1 MIIVNDSA
9 VNYYYQAL
17 NLGCCSSPRS
27 ASEMISRRYQIIEP
41 RKNYGRSVS
50 KRGLLKSKQK
60 RTGGEG
66 STHTNVRS
74 KKKSISHEIID
85 RIPDKVVSKIIQV
98 YTESKLWI
106 YVN

>member
-17 NLGCCSSPRS
+17 HLGCCSSPRS

-50 KRGLLKSKQK
+50 KRSLLKSEQKQ
-60 RTGGEG
+60 TGGEG
-66 STHTNVRS
+66 STHTNVCS

-85 RIPDKVVSKIIQV
+85 RIPDKVVSKILQV
-98 YTESKLWI
+98 FTESKLWI